1 MGVDLKAGQGSRGSN
16 TTLLKIIMEGKFAY
30 QLEAGFSSYSMVP
43 TVKLSEQY
51 DVSMLGLA

>member
-16 TTLLKIIMEGKFAY
+16 TTLLKKMMEAACAHV
-30 QLEAGFSSYSMVP
+30 LEAGFSSYSMVP

-51 DVSMLGLA
+51 DLSMLGLA